1 MVSFFDNS
9 HTSPKILDL
18 ITQIDWQKRFELDV
32 YYVRNWSFFLDM
44 KILLLTLRS
53 VVKAKDITPEK
64 SQFMPGFKRDE

>member
-1 MVSFFDNS
+1 
-9 HTSPKILDL
+9 
-18 ITQIDWQKRFELDV
+18 
-32 YYVRNWSFFLDM
+32 M